1 MKSFS
6 THALPFAVDN
16 DVPYAELLLAPRG
29 PAHST
34 HIPQVLTNNLEV
46 WSILAQHPYPLM
58 CPPSTTSVTSTKTE
72 GKEHTREPPPTPAG
86 ARRAGSCTDPSLPG
100 AGGWEGGSSYPPRL
114 TYHYFFFHFL
124 NCSSNV
130 LALLWW
136 YIHWRSS
143 ASKVEMSKWKL
154 YKLWVKHPSPYS
166 ISCIK
171 CYEFKVEN
179 PAIIAS
185 K

>member
-16 DVPYAELLLAPRG
+16 DVPYAEVLLAPRG

-46 WSILAQHPYPLM
+46 WSILALHPCPLM
-58 CPPSTTSVTSTKTE
+58 CPASTTSVASTKTE

-130 LALLWW
+130 LALL
-136 YIHWRSS
+136 
-143 ASKVEMSKWKL
+143 
-154 YKLWVKHPSPYS
+154 
-166 ISCIK
+166 
-171 CYEFKVEN
+171 
-179 PAIIAS
+179 
-185 K
+185 